1 MPLYEFSCSR
11 CGAEFE
17 RILAT
22 SESRT
27 SCPECR
33 SRKVEKKFSLFGMK
47 SGGKFTSSA
56 GGGDCSG
63 CSAKSCSNCK

>member
-1 MPLYEFSCSR
+1 MPLFEYVCSR
-11 CGAEFE
+11 CGEEFE
-17 RILAT
+17 KIVASVR
-22 SESRT
+22 SRV

-33 SRKVEKKFSLFGMK
+33 GRKVKRKFSLFGVK
-47 SGGKFTSSA
+47 SGGKFVSSS